1 MRNMLEKLLP
11 KVRIEQI
18 IGDSQELVS
27 KYIRREKPCI
37 ITMERV
43 LIVDDSPL
51 NRLAL
56 KRYLIELGHEVV
68 DMVATAEEA
77 MEKFAELQPTLVTID
92 QVLPKQNG
100 TALAKF
106 INEYDR
112 KNNRKTKLIIISSE
126 PIRPS
131 VKKTIQVDEYII
143 KPATLNKLETAINRI
158 RG

>member
-1 MRNMLEKLLP
+1 
-11 KVRIEQI
+11 
-18 IGDSQELVS
+18 
-27 KYIRREKPCI
+27 
-37 ITMERV
+37 MERV

-68 DMVATAEEA
+68 GMVSTAEEA
-77 MEKFAELQPTLVTID
+77 MEKFSELQPSLVTID

-106 INEYDR
+106 INDYDR
-112 KNNRKTKLIIISSE
+112 KHNRKTKLIIISSE

-131 VKKTIQVDEYII
+131 IKKSIEVDEYIL

-158 RG
+158 KG